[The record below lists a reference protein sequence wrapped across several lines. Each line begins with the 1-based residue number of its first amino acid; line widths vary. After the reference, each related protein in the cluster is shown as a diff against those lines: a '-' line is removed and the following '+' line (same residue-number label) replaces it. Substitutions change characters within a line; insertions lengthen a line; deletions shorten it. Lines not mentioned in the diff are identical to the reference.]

1 MMKITSIDTVA
12 TTTKVDSLKEDIQR
26 SRTEII
32 NEMNQCLETVSENL
46 SNKICE
52 SCQKNV
58 KYTDVKIDSLR
69 QKQNDANGLIFDRIR
84 NIKSK
89 LETLI
94 ILSIFNSGCIL
105 AIVIYLASKA

>member
-1 MMKITSIDTVA
+1 MMKIADARTVA
-12 TTTKVDSLKEDIQR
+12 TKISSLQEAIQQ
-26 SRTEII
+26 SRTETI

-46 SNKICE
+46 SSKICE

-58 KYTDVKIDSLR
+58 KYTDIRIDYLR
-69 QKQNDANGLIFDRIR
+69 QKQNDNNELIFDRIR

-105 AIVIYLASKA
+105 AIVIYLASNA